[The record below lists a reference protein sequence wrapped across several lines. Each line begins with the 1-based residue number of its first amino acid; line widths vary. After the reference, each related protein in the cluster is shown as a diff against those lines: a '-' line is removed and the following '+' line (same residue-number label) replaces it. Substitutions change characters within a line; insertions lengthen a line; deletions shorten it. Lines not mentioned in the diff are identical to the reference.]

1 VSADTMLPRSRRDQ
15 RLDRALGGQIRLERE
30 RLDWSVEELA
40 EIIGLEPAI
49 LRLIESGSLRPTPR
63 QLIQIAQALGV
74 SLTRLFF
81 PR

>member
-1 VSADTMLPRSRRDQ
+1 MSANTMLPRARRDE
-15 RLDRALGGQIRLERE
+15 RLDRALGVQIRTERE
-30 RLDWSVEELA
+30 RMDWSVDEFA

-49 LRLIESGSLRPTPR
+49 LKLIESGSLRPTPR

-74 SLTRLFF
+74 TLSRLFF